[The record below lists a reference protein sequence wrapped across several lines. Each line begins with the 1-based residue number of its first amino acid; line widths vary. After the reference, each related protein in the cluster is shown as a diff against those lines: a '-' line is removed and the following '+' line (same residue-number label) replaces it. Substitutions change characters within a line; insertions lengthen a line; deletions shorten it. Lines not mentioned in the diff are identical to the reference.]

1 MKKYC
6 KERQRDLALDL
17 EMVVVVHCGEA
28 SPGKRLFSKTR
39 NCISTRTC
47 LSKESCSKKV
57 TISFYRNET
66 SYFKDKLQIR
76 RSVLSIQHPPLQRE
90 VVKNGYFMVRL
101 TVEEGGQPLGPDRKQ
116 MWKFWTI
123 FFIEIWFFD
132 TQNIFYLIV
141 KGLKNAFFMSFRLL
155 LYHYPTVL
163 WQESLTREELGNL
176 VVG

>member
-39 NCISTRTC
+39 NCISKRNC

-66 SYFKDKLQIR
+66 SDFKDKLQIR
-76 RSVLSIQHPPLQRE
+76 RSILSIQHPPLQRE

-101 TVEEGGQPLGPDRKQ
+101 TVSVNNPPPPHPTVSFL
-116 MWKFWTI
+116 
-123 FFIEIWFFD
+123 WFFCVFD
-132 TQNIFYLIV
+132 LSYNENMFFSWPRAPRANLFRNLTVESAPTSKFY
-141 KGLKNAFFMSFRLL
+141 MD
-155 LYHYPTVL
+155 
-163 WQESLTREELGNL
+163 ESIGISTK
-176 VVG
+176 

>member
-39 NCISTRTC
+39 NCISKRNC

-66 SYFKDKLQIR
+66 SCFKDKLQIR
-76 RSVLSIQHPPLQRE
+76 RSVLSIQHPPLHRE

-101 TVEEGGQPLGPDRKQ
+101 TVKEGGHCEGAQKRI
-116 MWKFWTI
+116 FHVIYAFTI
-123 FFIEIWFFD
+123 
-132 TQNIFYLIV
+132 
-141 KGLKNAFFMSFRLL
+141 LL
-155 LYHYPTVL
+155 SDHFVTGE
-163 WQESLTREELGNL
+163 QH
-176 VVG
+176 